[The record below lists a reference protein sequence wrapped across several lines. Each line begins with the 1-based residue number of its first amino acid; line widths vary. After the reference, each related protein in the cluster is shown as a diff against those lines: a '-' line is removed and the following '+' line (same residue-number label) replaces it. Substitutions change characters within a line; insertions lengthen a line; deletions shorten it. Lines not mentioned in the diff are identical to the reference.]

1 MTLQQAAKTSVPAWP
16 RELAA
21 TLRLAWPLILAQ
33 IAQIAFFTTDVVFMS
48 RLGPAYLAAS
58 TLATALIHPL
68 FVGCFGLLSATAPM
82 VAQAIG
88 ARNLRSVRRTVRQGF
103 WIALL
108 VCVPVMLF
116 LANAAHVL
124 PLLGQE
130 PETAANAALFIRF
143 ALWSMPPAMLYQ
155 VLRMFISAKND
166 SEVVLAIT
174 ATAVLLNVFFNWVL
188 VFGNLGF
195 PALGLIGSGLSTT
208 LSNLLM
214 FAAALAYATR
224 HRRYRRHMILVRF
237 WRPDWPRFF
246 EFFRIG
252 LPIGLT
258 VLSEVGLFAVAV
270 IMMGWL
276 GENEVAGHAVAIQI
290 TAIGFM
296 VPLGLS
302 QATTIRVGRYFGAGD
317 VRAAG
322 LSGWTSLGTTL
333 VFMSLTCMSLLLFP
347 HQLAG
352 LFLDRT
358 RPEDLVPIR
367 LAVSYLGVAALFQ
380 LVDGTQVSM
389 AGALR
394 GFSDTRVPMI
404 VALIGYWLVGLGTA
418 YYCGFVLD
426 LRGVG
431 IWLGLAAGLAFV
443 AIVLLIRWAMRER
456 LGLTR
461 LPPSL
466 RRGANA

>member
-1 MTLQQAAKTSVPAWP
+1 MSVQAKTTVQVPALR
-16 RELAA
+16 REFTA
-21 TLRLAWPLILAQ
+21 TLKLAWPLVLAQ

-68 FVGCFGLLSATAPM
+68 FVGGFGLLSATAPM

-88 ARNLRSVRRTVRQGF
+88 ARDLRSIRRTVRQGF

-108 VCVPVMLF
+108 VCVPVMVF
-116 LANAAHVL
+116 LGFSGQVL
-124 PLLGQE
+124 PLLGQK
-130 PETAANAALFIRF
+130 PDIAANAALFIHV
-143 ALWSMPPAMLYQ
+143 ALWSMPPAMLFQ
-155 VLRMFISAKND
+155 VLRMFISAKGD
-166 SEVVLAIT
+166 TQVVLAIT
-174 ATAVLLNVFFNWVL
+174 AGAVLANIGFNWVL

-195 PALGLIGSGLSTT
+195 PALGLVGSGLSTT

-214 FAAALAYATR
+214 FVVALVYALR
-224 HRRYRRHMILVRF
+224 HPRYRRHMILVRF
-237 WRPDWPRFF
+237 WKPDWPRFF

-276 GENEVAGHAVAIQI
+276 GQNEVAGHAVAIQI
-290 TAIGFM
+290 AAISFM

-302 QATTIRVGRYFGAGD
+302 QATTIRVGRFHGAGD
-317 VRAAG
+317 AHAAG
-322 LSGWTSLGTTL
+322 LSGWASLGATL
-333 VFMSLTCMSLLLFP
+333 GFMSITCLCFLVFP

-352 LFLDRT
+352 LFLDPA
-358 RPEDLVPIR
+358 RPENQLPIG
-367 LAVSYLGVAALFQ
+367 LAVSYLAVAALFQ
-380 LVDGTQVSM
+380 LVDGTQVAM

-394 GFSDTRVPMI
+394 GFSDTKVPMI
-404 VALIGYWLVGLGTA
+404 IALIGYWCVGLTTA
-418 YYCGFVLD
+418 YVCGFVFG

-443 AIVLLIRWAMRER
+443 AIVLLIRWTMRER
-456 LGLTR
+456 LGLTAKR
-461 LPPSL
+461 IPKA
-466 RRGANA
+466 R